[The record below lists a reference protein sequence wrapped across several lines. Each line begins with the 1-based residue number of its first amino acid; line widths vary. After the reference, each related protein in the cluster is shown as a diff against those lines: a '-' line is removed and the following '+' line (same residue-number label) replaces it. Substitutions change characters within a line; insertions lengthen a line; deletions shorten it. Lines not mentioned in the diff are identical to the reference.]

1 MLGKSGQNL
10 MIHKAASNAN
20 NGIQNTQKQHS
31 TDAKMKEGFWEGG
44 WRAQGKSV
52 LVWQSDY

>member
-10 MIHKAASNAN
+10 MIHKAASNEN

-31 TDAKMKEGFWEGG
+31 IDAKVKEGFWEGG
-44 WRAQGKSV
+44 
-52 LVWQSDY
+52 